1 MSLVDAGSGRFTY
14 RVEAKHIG
22 WRRKV
27 TLYDTC
33 SMSDDQWAHCTQFS
47 LVQHNQDAVEQE
59 KRPPVRGLSAARA
72 PPAFEL

>member
-1 MSLVDAGSGRFTY
+1 MSLVDAGSGRFIY

-33 SMSDDQWAHCTQFS
+33 NMSDDQWAHCTEFLWYS
-47 LVQHNQDAVEQE
+47 TTRTRLNKKSA
-59 KRPPVRGLSAARA
+59 RRGEGLKCGKS
-72 PPAFEL
+72 PTGV

>member
-1 MSLVDAGSGRFTY
+1 MSLVDAGSGRFIY

-33 SMSDDQWAHCTQFS
+33 NMSDDQWAHGVS